1 MNNKDYDL
9 NQYIIAK
16 EIYKEYKIDVR
27 NEKYQKYF
35 DKYSDDKMIFCALTL
50 LDMQKLTSKDIY
62 EMTECNYNE
71 NGIEKFVY
79 RIFDEWFV
87 LLEIVDLNDE
97 NTKYF
102 SINESDEIYIFMRE
116 NNSDIL
122 NKRIEYLYNKLLV
135 SEKYDFCSCSDIKYL
150 VYTHLYCQENK
161 KRFPL
166 IKMGKF
172 RNREV
177 MNVLYGNSIEKI
189 DAVIK
194 FVIEMCINQMKEN
207 KNDVE
212 SCTLLLKFILDAY
225 EKNKEKVRELKKTM
239 E

>member
-9 NQYIIAK
+9 NQYTISK
-16 EIYKEYKIDVR
+16 EIYEKYKIDVR

-50 LDMQKLTSKDIY
+50 LNMQTLTSKDIY

-79 RIFDEWFV
+79 RIFDEWFT

-102 SINESDEIYIFMRE
+102 SINESDEIYIFMSE

-122 NKRIEYLYNKLLV
+122 NERIEYLYNKLLV
-135 SEKYDFCSCSDIKYL
+135 SEKYNFCSYNDIKYL
-150 VYTHLYCQENK
+150 AYAQLYCMEYK
-161 KRFPL
+161 KRFSL
-166 IKMGKF
+166 FKKGKF

-177 MNVLYGNSIEKI
+177 SDVLYGNSIEKA
-189 DAVIK
+189 DEVIK
-194 FVIEMCINQMKEN
+194 FVINTSINLMEEN
-207 KNDVE
+207 KKNVE
-212 SCTLLLKFILDAY
+212 ACKTVRYVIFKAY
-225 EKNKEKVRELKKTM
+225 EKNKEKIRELKKTM